1 METKIFNLK
10 QIKAVLE
17 TLEPVKA
24 IEEGFVAYSEGKVV
38 VPPVGELIFDDP
50 PGETHIKY
58 GYARGDEY
66 YVIKIA
72 SGFYKNK
79 DIGLPNT
86 SGMMLLFKQETGQ
99 PAAILLD
106 EGYLTCIRTAAAG
119 AVAAKYLAP
128 KKVDCI
134 GVFGAGNQG
143 RLQVRHLESFV
154 SCRDIMVWG
163 LNRDECDGYKKDME
177 AQGFNVQTTLEPGD
191 VAKNCNLI
199 VMATPSKKPLLMVDQ
214 IREGTHITAMGS
226 DTHEKIELDPHI
238 LAKADVV
245 VGDSLEQC
253 KSRGEIYKAVSAG
266 VMDMSKPVELGNVIA
281 GKAKGRTSDHQIT
294 VADLTGVA
302 IQDIR
307 ISAAVYKALTQ

>member
-1 METKIFNLK
+1 MEPKVFNLK

-17 TLEPVKA
+17 TLDPVTA

-79 DIGLPNT
+79 DIGLPSM
-86 SGMMLLFKQETGQ
+86 SGMMLLFKQKTGE

-106 EGYLTCIRTAAAG
+106 EGYLTSVRTAAAG
-119 AVAAKYLAP
+119 AVTAKYMAP
-128 KKVDCI
+128 QKVDCI
-134 GVFGAGNQG
+134 GVFGAGSQG
-143 RLQVRHLESFV
+143 RMQVQYIKPLV
-154 SCRDIMVWG
+154 SCRNIMVWG
-163 LNRDECDGYKKDME
+163 VNQEECDRYKKDME
-177 AQGFNVQTTLEPGD
+177 ARGYNVQTTLEPGD

-226 DTHEKIELDPHI
+226 DTQEKIELDPHI
-238 LAKADVV
+238 LAKADIV

-253 KSRGEIYKAVSAG
+253 KSRGEIFKAVSAG

-281 GKAKGRTSDHQIT
+281 GKAKGRTSDNQIT

-302 IQDIR
+302 IQDIQ